1 MRVVGLVGGIGS
13 GKSTAAAMLTE
24 RGALVIE
31 ADAIG
36 HGIYRAGTPG
46 FDAVVR
52 AFGQGIVGEDG
63 EVDRRRLGPIVFGDP
78 ARLAE
83 LNRIVHPLIR
93 AEIERRIAAARAE
106 GRVPAVVVEA
116 AILIEAGWRDLV
128 DEVWVVVAP
137 RERIVAR
144 LAEGRG
150 IDRADAEA
158 RMRRQ
163 MSDDERRAAADLVIE
178 NGGTRDDLRAAVGR
192 AWAGL
197 VGT

>member
-13 GKSTAAAMLTE
+13 GKSTAASMLAE
-24 RGALVIE
+24 FGALVIE

-46 FDAVVR
+46 FDAVFR
-52 AFGQGIVGEDG
+52 AFGSGIVAEDG

-93 AEIERRIAAARAE
+93 AEIEQRIAAARAE
-106 GRVPAVVVEA
+106 GRVRAVVVEA

-137 RERIVAR
+137 RERILDR
-144 LAEGRG
+144 LASGRG

-163 MSDDERRAAADLVIE
+163 MSDEERRAAADRVIE
-178 NGGTRDDLRAAVGR
+178 NDGTVDDLRAAVGG
-192 AWAGL
+192 AWQALLGA
-197 VGT
+197 